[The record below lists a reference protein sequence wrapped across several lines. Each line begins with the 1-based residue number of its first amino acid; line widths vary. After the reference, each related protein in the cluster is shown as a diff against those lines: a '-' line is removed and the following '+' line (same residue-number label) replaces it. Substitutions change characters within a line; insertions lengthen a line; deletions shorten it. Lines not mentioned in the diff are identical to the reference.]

1 VASPLSAAQTAEIE
15 ELAARYGPTR
25 RVVAAA
31 SDAFGDPVRRAD
43 RVGEVC
49 FVVRRPAGTLL
60 LSTKTFY
67 PPGAYRLPTGGMGP
81 DEAIFDA
88 LLRETAEETGLDVHV
103 ERFLAHIAYR
113 PEGRYDATP
122 FFHTFVFLLREL
134 GGTLATA
141 DPHERIAGYREV
153 AVSELPAVAE
163 ALRRV
168 ADVESAE
175 IEGRWGDWGR
185 FRAVV
190 HDVVHEALKAR

>member
-1 VASPLSAAQTAEIE
+1 MASPLSAAQSAEIE

-25 RVVAAA
+25 RVVARA

-49 FVVRRPAGTLL
+49 FVVTRPAGTLL

-67 PPGAYRLPTGGMGP
+67 PPGAYRLPTGGIGR
-81 DEAIFDA
+81 DEGIFDA
-88 LLRETAEETGLDVHV
+88 LLRETAEETGLEVRV

-113 PEGRYDATP
+113 PEGRDDPTP
-122 FFHTFVFLLREL
+122 FFHTFAFLLREL
-134 GGTLATA
+134 SGTLAVA
-141 DPHERIAGYREV
+141 DPHERIADYREV
-153 AVSELPAVAE
+153 AVSDLPAVAA

-168 ADVESAE
+168 ADVESAD
-175 IEGRWGDWGR
+175 IDGRWRDWGR

-190 HDVVHEALKAR
+190 HDVVHEALTPR